1 MLHACV
7 SHAVCSAPGDCS
19 TAHEGGIA
27 SPQLSVGDRDAVGRQ
42 HHVAKAHSSALKD
55 YESSYA
61 GPNQVNCTEPHG
73 TQAGELIYHGRLVG
87 CRCLDRSLYLR
98 LHASVSHAD
107 ARHLHRRQP
116 LWIHDTHSMHAAL
129 QIAAPSAV
137 CHCSEICRLLLHVVS
152 FLRNLRPVI

>member
-27 SPQLSVGDRDAVGRQ
+27 SPMDGG
-42 HHVAKAHSSALKD
+42 SALKD

-116 LWIHDTHSMHAAL
+116 LCIHDTHSMHAAL